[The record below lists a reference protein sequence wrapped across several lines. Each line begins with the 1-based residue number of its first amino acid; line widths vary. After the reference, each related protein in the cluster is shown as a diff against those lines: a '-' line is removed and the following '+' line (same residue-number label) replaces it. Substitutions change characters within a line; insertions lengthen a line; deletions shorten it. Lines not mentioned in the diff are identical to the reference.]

1 MFLLSENE
9 YFFVFINRYSL
20 DFCLISYGVGP
31 LFFDNVKYIANILLK
46 SSLLTPSLN
55 FETMLKFLLF
65 VYSSGSLLLLK
76 LSRLSRNRSVLSPS
90 LCRLFSNLIITWW
103 TLMTD
108 PNWFN
113 SISKILSAV
122 SRSSSF
128 FATTHICSV
137 PSRLLS
143 IALHACFSSFC
154 SRFSFIT
161 STHMSMQ
168 PSESSLNSLGFLKV
182 FLDLP
187 LPLSLE
193 SVFPVAIA
201 SSVLFI
207 ILPGTRPLHCITWCT
222 RVWSWV
228 LWRLRR
234 VGGFHLHSSPCPS
247 WCYQSV
253 WFHEFVSSS
262 GWLFH
267 Y

>member
-31 LFFDNVKYIANILLK
+31 LFFDNVKYVANIVLK

-55 FETMLKFLLF
+55 FETMLKFFLF

-76 LSRLSRNRSVLSPS
+76 LSRLSRNLSVISPS

-108 PNWFN
+108 PNRFN

-154 SRFSFIT
+154 SRCSFIT
-161 STHMSMQ
+161 STHMPMQ
-168 PSESSLNSLGFLKV
+168 PSESSLNSLGFSG
-182 FLDLP
+182 F
-187 LPLSLE
+187 
-193 SVFPVAIA
+193 AT
-201 SSVLFI
+201 SSVTWVCVPCCNCFKRPVHHF
-207 ILPGTRPLHCITWCT
+207 PGTRPRHCITWCT

-253 WFHEFVSSS
+253 WFHEFLSSS